1 MADNDPL
8 RARVQKDFGST
19 LKPLLRPHH
28 QEIAR
33 RTELEYVRFAKVA
46 VDEHPHRI
54 YYVFPTLGR
63 PTVVRR
69 PSPRRVCQI
78 AGIAA
83 LAFLLLALV
92 NRFLA

>member
-8 RARVQKDFGST
+8 LARVQEDFGST
-19 LKPLLRPHH
+19 LKPLLRQHH

-33 RTELEYVRFAKVA
+33 RTELDYVRFAKVA
-46 VDEHPHRI
+46 VDGHPHRI
-54 YYVFPTLGR
+54 YYIFPTLGR

-69 PSPRRVCQI
+69 PSPRRVWQI

-83 LAFLLLALV
+83 LVFVILMLV
-92 NRFLA
+92 NQFLA